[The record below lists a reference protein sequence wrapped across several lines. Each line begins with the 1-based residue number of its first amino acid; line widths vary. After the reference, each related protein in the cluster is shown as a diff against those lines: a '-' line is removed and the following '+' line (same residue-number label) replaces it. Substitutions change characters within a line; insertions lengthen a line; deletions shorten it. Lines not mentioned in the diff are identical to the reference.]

1 VLLRRARAMHVE
13 ARLSFVGELVLSH
26 ASAGCEV
33 HISSVISSV
42 LRVGPGLRQGCHRLV
57 LCAAG
62 CLWIRATATYWC
74 GIDALMNS
82 VVCDF

>member
-1 VLLRRARAMHVE
+1 MLLRRARAMHVE

-57 LCAAG
+57 LCATG
-62 CLWIRATATYWC
+62 GLRRFVDPCRRDLLVRYRRAYE
-74 GIDALMNS
+74 
-82 VVCDF
+82 

>member
-1 VLLRRARAMHVE
+1 MHVE
-13 ARLSFVGELVLSH
+13 ARVPLVGELVLSH

-57 LCAAG
+57 LCAVG
-62 CLWIRATATYWC
+62 GLWIRAAATYWC